1 MARGRT
7 GPEDEDEGCGLEA
20 PCLGFLSGGCS
31 SLSSS
36 LCLVLLDL
44 SHHCCHHLIGEF
56 SFLSLTFYHSSSFC
70 LWLSE
75 ELEDLTTHCLLIST
89 DHDVQVC
96 WLVFVEDGPEVL
108 KVEYPQVDPR
118 LDHLLDELHWE
129 HQVHLGLLIG
139 TDHVV
144 LVLLLVPEVAKL
156 EVVLEDHLEEDL
168 RAHLQENRPWE
179 HQVRPGFWIL
189 TDHVVLVLCLVY
201 EEVRLEVVLVEHL
214 QDCLPW
220 EHHQDDHPWENQG
233 HHCDHLLACRAAEDQ
248 DPRIPA

>member
-1 MARGRT
+1 MQEEEKVRLKKT
-7 GPEDEDEGCGLEA
+7 KDEKRKTEA
-20 PCLGFLSGGCS
+20 VVWKL
-31 SLSSS
+31 
-36 LCLVLLDL
+36 LVLASCQEVAPVCPHSCASFLQDL

-56 SFLSLTFYHSSSFC
+56 SFLSLTFYPSSSFC

-96 WLVFVEDGPEVL
+96 WLVFVEDDMEVL

-144 LVLLLVPEVAKL
+144 LVLLLVPVVAKL

-168 RAHLQENRPWE
+168 RVHLQENRPWE
-179 HQVRPGFWIL
+179 HLVRLGLLIL
-189 TDHVVLVLCLVY
+189 TDHVV
-201 EEVRLEVVLVEHL
+201 
-214 QDCLPW
+214 
-220 EHHQDDHPWENQG
+220 
-233 HHCDHLLACRAAEDQ
+233 
-248 DPRIPA
+248 